1 MSNNDAPSCG
11 TSSARFGCWTC
22 TVIEKDNAIESLIA
36 SGHDHLEP
44 LALFRNRLKQVSE
57 DPNYRSKIR
66 RNGEPGLGPLTYD
79 GRKMLLEELLA
90 IQKQTDM
97 RLISEV
103 EVRLIREQWLQDK
116 AEESIRSMEKL
127 SDMVE
132 DQSKENRL

>member
-1 MSNNDAPSCG
+1 
-11 TSSARFGCWTC
+11 
-22 TVIEKDNAIESLIA
+22 
-36 SGHDHLEP
+36 
-44 LALFRNRLKQVSE
+44 
-57 DPNYRSKIR
+57 
-66 RNGEPGLGPLTYD
+66 
-79 GRKMLLEELLA
+79 
-90 IQKQTDM
+90 M

>member
-1 MSNNDAPSCG
+1 
-11 TSSARFGCWTC
+11 
-22 TVIEKDNAIESLIA
+22 VIDKDNAIESLIA

-44 LALFRNRLKQVSE
+44 LALFRNRIKQVSE
-57 DPNYRSKIR
+57 DPNFRSKIR

-79 GRKMLLEELLA
+79 GRKMLLEELLT

-116 AEESIRSMEKL
+116 AEESIRSIEKL
-127 SDMVE
+127 ADMMG
-132 DQSKENRL
+132 D

>member
-1 MSNNDAPSCG
+1 MID
-11 TSSARFGCWTC
+11 
-22 TVIEKDNAIESLIA
+22 KDNAIESLIA

-44 LALFRNRLKQVSE
+44 LALFRNRIKQVSE
-57 DPNYRSKIR
+57 DPNFRSKIR

-97 RLISEV
+97 QLISEV

-116 AEESIRSMEKL
+116 AEASIRNMEKF
-127 SDMVE
+127 SEMVE
-132 DQSKENRL
+132 NQTKENKV